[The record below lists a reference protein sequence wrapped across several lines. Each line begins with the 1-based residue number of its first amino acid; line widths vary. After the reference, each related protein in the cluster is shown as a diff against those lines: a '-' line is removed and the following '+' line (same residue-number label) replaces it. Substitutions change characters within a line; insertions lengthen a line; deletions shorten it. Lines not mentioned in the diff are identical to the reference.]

1 MNNYLGKLIVKM
13 RLVPLVTASLSL
25 AGCITTSSQYG
36 AAGEGGVM
44 PQSSVARSGV
54 VSQIGARDPLL
65 APHPRNYWLDQ
76 RQAKAM
82 MPRAQAALAT
92 GEPELVVNM
101 AKAKLARTPG
111 DPGALTMLAAALT
124 MSHQYDLAAYYAAQ
138 LEQVQ
143 PGNSFALNVKG
154 IAAMLAH
161 KTTMN
166 DYRLAQDYFQKAMD
180 NDPMQIAAGL
190 NLGSLQL
197 ELGNARG
204 AATVFKTVAE
214 RCGACTAAQIGY
226 GRALARSGE
235 FREAAAVF
243 KDVLKKHPE
252 NPAAQY
258 NLALVY
264 KNGFHDKA
272 KAQSYLV
279 AVIKNSHNRDQSLKN
294 RAQIVL
300 RSLSGQKA
308 MDERARLAS
317 DPAPSADEQDA
328 AILMTGAEG
337 ESEEP

>member
-1 MNNYLGKLIVKM
+1 MNKYLGKLIINK
-13 RLVPLVTASLSL
+13 RLVPLVLASMPLV
-25 AGCITTSSQYG
+25 GCITTSSKYG
-36 AAGEGGVM
+36 AAGEGGMM

-124 MSHQYDLAAYYAAQ
+124 MSHQYDLAAYYAGQ

-161 KTTMN
+161 KTTMS
-166 DYRLAQDYFQKAMD
+166 DYRMAQEYFQKAMD

-214 RCGACTAAQIGY
+214 RCGECTAAQIGY
-226 GRALARSGE
+226 GRALTRSGE
-235 FREAAAVF
+235 FKEAAEVF

-264 KNGFHDKA
+264 KNGFHDKP
-272 KAQSYLV
+272 KAQSYLM
-279 AVIKNSHNRDQSLKN
+279 AVIKNSHNRDQGLKN

-308 MDERARLAS
+308 MDERARLAA
-317 DPAPSADEQDA
+317 DPAPSADEADA

>member
-154 IAAMLAH
+154 MAAMLAH